1 MGMTFKVPKFED
13 GHILSE
19 QELYALA
26 RLSMEFFRWNC
37 IAGKKFGFFAPS
49 ETDLILS
56 SNSWNQFDW
65 KNDNLFVTNVFVISL
80 QGYPFIIPGQ
90 KKIEKVGKTLF
101 AVAYLAKNSQ
111 SYNDDGYNI
120 DFKWDLPEIQS
131 DQETEPFL
139 IELGQV
145 TGNDT
150 NRKFSITPP
159 ALQFNGTSK
168 LWKTGSI
175 LKENIDK
182 YIEQLIIAAGENN
195 LDCSEYIDRLERLNL
210 FSKNTE
216 VAEFIDIALLT
227 LKSAKGFYY
236 RLIDDEGKRYQYDE
250 SYRNYRGRVLENKLA
265 ENYGSLTEPEIFEP
279 ISELLQMEVITG
291 QHQQNFIEE
300 LTDLFD
306 SDKHLFQKLQI
317 KGQRISQSVQIKRQR
332 ISQSEGYP
340 QEFDVQRWLYRY
352 ELQPNAKENHT
363 LVIEF
368 NKDPTNVAFIFT
380 NEKDLTSTHLTP
392 LKQIKQK
399 SQPENAN
406 NKRYE
411 LPPFNTES
419 YLFVAAPKEIIN
431 QVELIKK

>member
-1 MGMTFKVPKFED
+1 MTMTFKVPKFED

-26 RLSMEFFRWNC
+26 RLSIEFFRWNC
-37 IAGKKFGFFAPS
+37 IAGRNFGFFAPS
-49 ETDLILS
+49 EIDLRS
-56 SNSWNQFDW
+56 GSDSWNQFDCE
-65 KNDNLFVTNVFVISL
+65 NDNLFVSNLFVISL
-80 QGYPFIIPGQ
+80 QGYPFIIQGQ
-90 KKIEKVGKTLF
+90 KKIEKIGKTLF
-101 AVAYLAKNSQ
+101 AVAYLAKDSQ
-111 SYNDDGYNI
+111 SYNDDGYKI
-120 DFKWDLPEIQS
+120 DFKWDLPEIELN
-131 DQETEPFL
+131 QETEPFL

-145 TGNDT
+145 TGNDS

-159 ALQFNGTSK
+159 ALQLNATSK
-168 LWKTGSI
+168 LWKTVLI
-175 LKENIDK
+175 LKKNIDK

-195 LDCSEYIDRLERLNL
+195 LDCSEYIDRLERLHL
-210 FSKNTE
+210 FYKNTE
-216 VAEFIDIALLT
+216 VAEFINIALLT

-236 RLIDDEGKRYQYDE
+236 RLIDDEGKRYQYNE

-291 QHQQNFIEE
+291 QHQQNFIEK
-300 LTDLFD
+300 LTYLFD
-306 SDKHLFQKLQI
+306 SDKYLFQRL
-317 KGQRISQSVQIKRQR
+317 QIKRQR

-340 QEFDVQRWLYRY
+340 QQFDLQRWLYRY

-380 NEKDLTSTHLTP
+380 NEKDLTSTHITP

-399 SQPENAN
+399 YQPENAN